1 MAANI
6 IDRVRRLPNALARR
20 ANGALESLTVEIE
33 NRRGQDAAAERLI
46 ILDDYF
52 PNLLSSFRVA
62 EYHSYLKRFP
72 NAEVHSTGTA
82 LGEHKTFD
90 GLLAE
95 YESRHPEFRN
105 RVMKFHRRRVL
116 RGSAGYAVFL
126 NNAYRFI
133 EPAEKSGL
141 PFVFELYPG
150 GGFRLDAERSDEK
163 LRRVLSSPAFRKV
176 IVTQPITR
184 DYLLGK
190 SLCDPSQIEFVF
202 GGVVPSDRFSA
213 MTASRRRFGADKE
226 TLDVCF
232 VANKYMPGGVDK
244 GYDVFLGAARLLVER
259 HRNVHFHVVGPFD
272 KSDGDVSGLSDRL
285 TFHGM
290 QQTAF
295 FEKFYAGMDIIVSP
309 NASFLLA
316 PGAFDGFPTGC
327 CMEAGLCGV
336 AVFCT
341 DELKQNQGA
350 FKEGEEIVVISR
362 EAGDIAGTIENYL
375 KEPARLAALSV
386 ATRKAFHR
394 VLGVEQQMRPRL
406 NVLAEMMS
414 RAREETAKPAVAAK

>member
-1 MAANI
+1 MVTKVMA
-6 IDRVRRLPNALARR
+6 RMKRLPNALARR
-20 ANGALESLTVEIE
+20 ANGALESLSVEIE

-62 EYHSYLKRFP
+62 EYHACLKRFP
-72 NAEVHSTGTA
+72 SAEVHSTGTA

-90 GLLAE
+90 GLLGE
-95 YESRHPEFRN
+95 YESRHPEFKN
-105 RVMKFHRRRVL
+105 RVLKFHRRRVL
-116 RGSAGYAVFL
+116 HGSAGYTVFL

-133 EPAEKSGL
+133 ESAEKSGL
-141 PFVFELYPG
+141 PFLFELYPG

-163 LRRVLSSPAFRKV
+163 LRRVFSSHAFRKV

-190 SLCDPSQIEFVF
+190 NFCEPAQIEFVF

-213 MTASRRRFGADKE
+213 SAAPKRCFGADKE

-244 GYDVFLGAARLLVER
+244 GYDRFVGAAKLLAER
-259 HRNVHFHVVGPFD
+259 HGKVRFHVVGPFD
-272 KSDGDVSGLSDRL
+272 VSDGDLSGLGGRL
-285 TFHGM
+285 TFYGTR
-290 QQTAF
+290 QTDF
-295 FEKFYAGMDIIVSP
+295 FGTFYAGMDIIVSP

-341 DELKQNQGA
+341 DELRQNEGA
-350 FKEGEEIVVISR
+350 FKEGEEIVIISR
-362 EAGDIAGTIENYL
+362 EAQDIAEKVEVYL
-375 KEPARLAALSV
+375 KAPARLAEFSV
-386 ATRKAFHR
+386 ATRRAFHR
-394 VLGVEQQMRPRL
+394 VLDIEHQMKPRL
-406 NVLAEMMS
+406 KVLAEVMS
-414 RAREETAKPAVAAK
+414 VAEAGLAEKVG